1 MRRTF
6 ATKEPKEAVA
16 LSFWRRW
23 AGRFFQRPLSDLP
36 LAANCSPDDI
46 DLVMTYLRTRLA
58 ASGLHL
64 YNGDDGGNNG
74 DNNWT

>member
-1 MRRTF
+1 
-6 ATKEPKEAVA
+6 
-16 LSFWRRW
+16 
-23 AGRFFQRPLSDLP
+23 LSDLP
-36 LAANCSPDDI
+36 LAARAVHI